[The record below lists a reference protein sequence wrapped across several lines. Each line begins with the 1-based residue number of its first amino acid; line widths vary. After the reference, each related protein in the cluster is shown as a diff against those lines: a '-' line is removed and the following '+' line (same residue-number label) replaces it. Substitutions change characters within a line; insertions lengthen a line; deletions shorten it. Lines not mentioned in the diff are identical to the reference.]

1 MTLSN
6 RQLQDICLLN
16 SEDKSKT
23 CRYLSN
29 DELDENKWYCQ
40 KLRGKIKERIDDDV
54 FVFLHRHKSASSS
67 SVPAFPCGDNCQGYP
82 MLKHIQQGY
91 DVD

>member
-1 MTLSN
+1 MTLTQK
-6 RQLQDICLLN
+6 QLEDICLIN
-16 SEDKSKT
+16 SDDKSKT

-40 KLRGKIKERIDDDV
+40 KLRHKMKSKIDDDV
-54 FVFLHRHKSASSS
+54 FISLQRHRNISPSGS
-67 SVPAFPCGDNCQGYP
+67 PLFPCGDNCQGYP

-91 DVD
+91 DID